1 MFTNGRVPVI
11 YSLLRNWTENWQ
23 IRTKQTRSAAVAEKE
38 PIVLIGTYLQFQT
51 EICFW
56 CSSAL
61 SGDCCVLWLKDTS
74 YSKCLNK
81 WIGSAVRGEEHNGRT
96 FNPYTDAEHHN
107 AQRHRQT
114 ERRPYGA
121 NSGSYCL
128 QYDRLTTE
136 SIKSARKK
144 YPSEKAV
151 NSE

>member
-1 MFTNGRVPVI
+1 MLVSFVGR
-11 YSLLRNWTENWQ
+11 LLCF
-23 IRTKQTRSAAVAEKE
+23 VAKGY
-38 PIVLIGTYLQFQT
+38 ILQQ
-51 EICFW
+51 
-56 CSSAL
+56 
-61 SGDCCVLWLKDTS
+61 
-74 YSKCLNK
+74 KCLNK